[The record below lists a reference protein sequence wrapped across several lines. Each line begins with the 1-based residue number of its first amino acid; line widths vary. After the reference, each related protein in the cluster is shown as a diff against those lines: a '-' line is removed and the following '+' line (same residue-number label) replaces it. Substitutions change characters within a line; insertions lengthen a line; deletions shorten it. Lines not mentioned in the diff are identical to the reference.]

1 MKVGFIS
8 DLHIDR
14 NFEVPTSQY
23 LAIIRQTIAEQ
34 QLDLL
39 VIGGDISNHFTT
51 TFGFVEELQKQAE
64 IAEARLI
71 NDFHKNGFPSQR
83 KRSTFNEVY
92 DLW

>member
-71 NDFHKNGFPSQR
+71 NVLLSCKVKCN
-83 KRSTFNEVY
+83 TFNMIDSY
-92 DLW
+92 L